1 MGTLRDVGGSPNAGG
16 INPGI
21 KRQGVARMDEK
32 KLIEGL
38 NQDLADELGTVCCYI
53 QQAATA

>member
-1 MGTLRDVGGSPNAGG
+1 
-16 INPGI
+16 
-21 KRQGVARMDEK
+21 MDEK